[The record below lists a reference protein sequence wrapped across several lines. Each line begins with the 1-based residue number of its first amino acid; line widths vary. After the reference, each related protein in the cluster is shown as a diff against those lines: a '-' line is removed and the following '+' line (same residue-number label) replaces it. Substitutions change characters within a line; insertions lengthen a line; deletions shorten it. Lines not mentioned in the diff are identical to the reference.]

1 MMIPMVEPIDYDEIK
16 ESFAPILEEIPKL
29 LHKLKFC
36 LKSELSQFDHNFSRT
51 YTEQQHIREIMQF
64 MQKKWKLDIAY
75 LLLVHNQLFFN
86 QLKDLLPNISNNIL
100 SQRLKELEMENL
112 IIRSEIGEVP
122 PIRISY
128 QLTLFGQNF
137 ILLLIPS
144 FLFYLVKKN

>member
-1 MMIPMVEPIDYDEIK
+1 MTPLLEPIDHDEIK
-16 ESFAPILEEIPKL
+16 KTFGPILDEIPKL
-29 LHKLKFC
+29 LQKLNLC

-51 YTEQQHIREIMQF
+51 YTEQQHIKEIMQF
-64 MQKKWKLDIAY
+64 VQKKWTLDIAY
-75 LLLVHNQLFFN
+75 LLLVHNQLYFN
-86 QLKDLLPNISNNIL
+86 QLKDLLPKISNNIL
-100 SQRLKELEMENL
+100 SQRLKELEKENL

-144 FLFYLVKKN
+144 FLYYLIGK